1 HSRRVCDLTVS
12 LLLLLALL
20 PAVPVHAEPDELM
33 PGSIVTVDARRS
45 ILKFV
50 ARPTTGTFDLP
61 DDSPV
66 TFGARIE
73 FFDTVAPGPGANVLG
88 ITPLT
93 PFGWRQLADGWSYR
107 SHGQPCRARVKST
120 VVAAACRFKPT
131 LSPPFSGDVQ
141 VVMTIGAKRYCAT
154 FGGTTVADR

>member
-1 HSRRVCDLTVS
+1 
-12 LLLLLALL
+12 
-20 PAVPVHAEPDELM
+20 
-33 PGSIVTVDARRS
+33 
-45 ILKFV
+45 
-50 ARPTTGTFDLP
+50 
-61 DDSPV
+61 
-66 TFGARIE
+66 RIE
-73 FFDTVAPGPGANVLG
+73 FFDTVAPGAGANVLG

-154 FGGTTVADR
+154 FGGTTVADRPLVLRRRASAASPCAPLPCGRFVTAWGGFGTGDGQFNQPDSIAVDSAGNVFV